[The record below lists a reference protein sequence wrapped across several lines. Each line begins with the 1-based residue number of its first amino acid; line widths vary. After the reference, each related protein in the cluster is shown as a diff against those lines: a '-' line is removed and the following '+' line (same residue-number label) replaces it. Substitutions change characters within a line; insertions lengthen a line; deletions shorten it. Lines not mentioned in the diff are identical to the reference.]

1 MKPKTEATPAHDPM
15 VSNPFFCAAMDAT
28 PRCSV
33 RAAPKKREA
42 RSADWIAGLEPAVW
56 EGRVHL
62 AFAGSKVSPSV
73 RLDPQALWLALD
85 LLVDNAVRHGVADQP
100 IQLVLQLDG
109 SGTSFVL
116 EIISVGAA
124 APVGPDALQGWLRP
138 FVRAELDRDAH
149 RVEGAGLG
157 LSLVRQ
163 LVESWGG
170 TVALSQR
177 QCSPDQQTE
186 TCVTVTV
193 PLQEPLGGSEAAPG
207 DEQTDPV

>member
-1 MKPKTEATPAHDPM
+1 MTPLQVDPRLIGEHLQ
-15 VSNPFFCAAMDAT
+15 SLDSLLRQWHRLLPSTLRD
-28 PRCSV
+28 
-33 RAAPKKREA
+33 
-42 RSADWIAGLEPAVW
+42 
-56 EGRVHL
+56 RVHL
-62 AFAGSKVSPSV
+62 AFAGSQVSPSV
-73 RLDPQALWLALD
+73 RLDTQALWLVLD

-100 IQLVLQLDG
+100 IQLVFQPDG

-138 FVRAELDRDAH
+138 FVRAELDRDAR

-157 LSLVRQ
+157 LSLARQ

-170 TVALSQR
+170 TVALAQR
-177 QCSPDQQTE
+177 QSSPDQQTE

-193 PLQEPLGGSEAAPG
+193 PLQEALGGSEAAPG